1 MCIDPMTAISLG
13 GGALGAAGSLFSGNA
28 NAKAAGIQAQAAEAN
43 SQMALDYGEGKVAQI
58 GQRVA
63 QTIGHDRASFAAGNL
78 ALNTGSP
85 LAVQAM
91 SAQQGNTDKQLA
103 LAGSLNQASGQSF
116 AASSALTRQGQDQMA
131 GIFGA
136 GTALLRGLGGIRGIG
151 GFGQGLGGA
160 SAGNNWL
167 PGWDIQQA

>member
-28 NAKAAGIQAQAAEAN
+28 NAKAAGIQAEAAEAN
-43 SQMALDYGEGKVAQI
+43 SKMALDYGEGKVAQI
-58 GQRVA
+58 GQRVD
-63 QTIGHDRASFAAGNL
+63 QTIGRARTSFAAGNL
-78 ALNTGSP
+78 ALNSGSP

-103 LAGSLNQASGQSF
+103 LAGSLNQAAGQSF
-116 AASSALTRQGQDQMA
+116 AASSALTRQSQSQMA

-136 GTALLRGLGGIRGIG
+136 GTALLAGLKGIYGAGGALAG
-151 GFGQGLGGA
+151 GGGA
-160 SAGNNWL
+160 SSGNNWL